1 MVIFNSI
8 FATDKV
14 FYKFLGN
21 LERVS
26 NQPLVEWP
34 EFLLLVV
41 ITNAFFTFLMEPSE
55 QQYSNLVN
63 RLLVKQQARA

>member
-41 ITNAFFTFLMEPSE
+41 ITNAFFTFFMEPSE
-55 QQYSNLVN
+55 
-63 RLLVKQQARA
+63 